1 MIKNEKIYSALY
13 STTATRASLMK
24 ERERLDAALKEL
36 AEGVNEEL
44 LEPGGD
50 EDEDAW
56 SFKDDDEGI
65 NVFFG
70 TSMVL
75 AVSDEGAYL
84 NRDGFMVP
92 PLILQIAMD
101 IQKSLK
107 STEGA

>member
-50 EDEDAW
+50 EDEDA
-56 SFKDDDEGI
+56 
-65 NVFFG
+65 
-70 TSMVL
+70 
-75 AVSDEGAYL
+75 
-84 NRDGFMVP
+84 
-92 PLILQIAMD
+92 
-101 IQKSLK
+101 
-107 STEGA
+107 